1 MAERLGI
8 ISDTHG
14 RTPRARRA
22 IDLLLAR
29 GATRIIHLGDVGNEA
44 VLDLLAGIEA
54 TVVFGNCD
62 DERALARYAG
72 ILGIQVV
79 HPAAVLEVKSRR
91 IGLTH
96 GHLERE
102 VSLLFESGVDFLL
115 HGHTHE
121 IRDELVGR
129 TRVLNPGALHRAS
142 RHTAL
147 LLDPASGD
155 AEWIE
160 VEVDETA

>member
-29 GATRIIHLGDVGNEA
+29 GATRIIHLGDVSNEA

-102 VSLLFESGVDFLL
+102 VSLLFESEVDFLL

-121 IRDELVGR
+121 IRDERVGR

>member
-8 ISDTHG
+8 MSDTHG
-14 RTPRARRA
+14 RTRRA
-22 IDLLLAR
+22 QRAIELLLAR
-29 GATRIIHLGDVGNEA
+29 GATRILHLGDVGSED
-44 VLDLLAGIEA
+44 VLDLLAGIQS

-62 DERALARYAG
+62 DARSLARYAAF
-72 ILGIQVV
+72 LGIHVV
-79 HPAAVLEVKSRR
+79 HPGAVIEVKSRR

-96 GHLERE
+96 GHLENE
-102 VSLLFESGVDFLL
+102 VVRLFESDVDFLL

-121 IRDELVGR
+121 IRDERVGR
-129 TRVLNPGALHRAS
+129 TRVLNPGALHRAA
-142 RHTAL
+142 RHTAM

-160 VEVDETA
+160 VELDETA

>member
-29 GATRIIHLGDVGNEA
+29 GATRIIHLGDVGSEA